1 MRVLFSL
8 SLREQWI
15 CEKKKPAELLS
26 FFMLMFWPEH
36 NREIKNK
43 WRHVTFILSNF
54 KSRDFYYLKYCYNQ
68 AINQSLLLDN
78 KEESN
83 DEYHWSTIYCTINI
97 KLWQL
102 PVWRL
107 KQILSLVLQQVRN
120 EGNPDDVFVNKYK
133 MSFWNSSK

>member
-1 MRVLFSL
+1 M
-8 SLREQWI
+8 
-15 CEKKKPAELLS
+15 
-26 FFMLMFWPEH
+26 WPSY
-36 NREIKNK
+36 
-43 WRHVTFILSNF
+43 WRILNLVIFITWNTACCTLSN
-54 KSRDFYYLKYCYNQ
+54 NQ

-133 MSFWNSSK
+133 MSLRNTSNWRFILPFHIVGNSIMNNYTSGQTSRAANPNWCVFGQFV